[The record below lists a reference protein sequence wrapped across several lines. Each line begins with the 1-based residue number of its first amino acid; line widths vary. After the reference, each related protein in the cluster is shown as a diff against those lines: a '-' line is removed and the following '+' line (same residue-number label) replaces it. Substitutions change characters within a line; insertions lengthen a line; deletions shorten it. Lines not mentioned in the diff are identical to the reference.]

1 MRCHSASM
9 AMAAAALAL
18 LIAARSDDGAKKD
31 AAGLAGGID
40 DTKAEK
46 DTDAPKAPEKGE
58 EPIRL
63 NSLEEKFAST
73 MSGATLAGK
82 WRLVK
87 DGKLGEEKEDK
98 YTIRAATK
106 VGEDLWLIGARVQYG
121 GKDVTVPVPVKV
133 FWAGDTPVI
142 SITNAGLPGLGTYTA
157 RVLIYDGHYTGTWS
171 GPGHAGFL
179 TGLITREEAKK
190 DS

>member
-18 LIAARSDDGAKKD
+18 VMGAGSDEEAKKD
-31 AAGLAGGID
+31 S
-40 DTKAEK
+40 
-46 DTDAPKAPEKGE
+46 DAPGAPEKGE

-63 NSLEEKFAST
+63 NALEEKFAAT
-73 MSGATLAGK
+73 MKGATLAGK

-106 VGEDLWLIGARVQYG
+106 VGEDLWLISARVQYG
-121 GKDVTVPVPVKV
+121 GKDVAVPVPVKV

-142 SITNAGLPGLGTYTA
+142 SITNAGLPGLGTYTS
-157 RVLIYDGHYTGTWS
+157 RVLIYDGYYTGTWS

-179 TGLITREEAKK
+179 SGLITHEESRREEAKK